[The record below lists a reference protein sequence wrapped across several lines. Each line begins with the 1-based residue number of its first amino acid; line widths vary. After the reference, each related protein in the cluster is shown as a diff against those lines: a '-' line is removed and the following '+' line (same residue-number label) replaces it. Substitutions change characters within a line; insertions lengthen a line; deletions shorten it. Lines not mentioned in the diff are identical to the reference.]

1 MTIRCPKCRTP
12 SLLSASDVGKVGRLV
27 RCPACETTWLA
38 RHFADDGYEGRKSR
52 APEPMVRREPLII
65 EAEVIPSVRFTTAS
79 PGGTGVGDD
88 IATAAAALAS
98 RYRVAV
104 GATALIA
111 MLVAVIL
118 LTPAFS
124 PLQQLSAMFSGGS
137 GIALQGVSSR
147 TVKLRGTD
155 AILVEGEIVNRTSR
169 EMDVPAVRIALKQ
182 GGSEVY
188 SWLLEPTVLRVAAGD
203 KVGFRSAMASP
214 RPGATQV
221 ALSLAGRGAT
231 PSTAH

>member
-12 SLLSASDVGKVGRLV
+12 SLLSASEVGKVGRLV

-38 RHFADDGYEGRKSR
+38 RHFDDDSYGGRRSP

-65 EAEVIPSVRFTTAS
+65 DAEVIPRMRFTTAS
-79 PGGTGVGDD
+79 PGATGIGAG
-88 IATAAAALAS
+88 IAATVALAS

-104 GATALIA
+104 GATALIL

-118 LTPAFS
+118 LTPALS
-124 PLQQLSAMFSGGS
+124 PLPRLSAMLSGMEGV
-137 GIALQGVSSR
+137 ALQGVSSR

-155 AILVEGEIVNRTSR
+155 AILVEGEIVNRTDR

-182 GGSEVY
+182 DGSEVY

-203 KVGFRSAMASP
+203 TVGFRSAMASP

-221 ALSLAGRGAT
+221 ALSLAGRGDAQE
-231 PSTAH
+231 AAR

>member
-12 SLLSASDVGKVGRLV
+12 SLLSASEVGKVGRLV

-38 RHFADDGYEGRKSR
+38 RHFADDSYRGRQSP
-52 APEPMVRREPLII
+52 APEPMVHREPLII
-65 EAEVIPSVRFTTAS
+65 DAEVIPSVRFTTAS
-79 PGGTGVGDD
+79 PGGTGVAGG
-88 IATAAAALAS
+88 IAAAAALAS

-104 GATALIA
+104 GATALVV
-111 MLVAVIL
+111 MLVAVVL

-124 PLQQLSAMFSGGS
+124 PLPRLSAMFSGENGV
-137 GIALQGVSSR
+137 ALQGVSSR

-155 AILVEGEIVNRTSR
+155 AILVEGEIVNQTGR

-221 ALSLAGRGAT
+221 ALSLTGRGDA
-231 PSTAH
+231 PDAAR

>member
-1 MTIRCPKCRTP
+1 MAIRCPKCRTP
-12 SLLSASDVGKVGRLV
+12 SLLSANDVGKVGRLV

-38 RHFADDGYEGRKSR
+38 RHFADDSYGARQSR
-52 APEPMVRREPLII
+52 DPGPMVRRGPLII
-65 EAEVIPSVRFTTAS
+65 DAEVIPSVRFTTAS
-79 PGGTGVGDD
+79 SGGTDVGGG
-88 IATAAAALAS
+88 IAAATALAS

-104 GATALIA
+104 GATALIL

-118 LTPAFS
+118 LTPALS
-124 PLQQLSAMFSGGS
+124 PLPRLSAMLSGMEGV
-137 GIALQGVSSR
+137 ALQGVSSR

-155 AILVEGEIVNRTSR
+155 AILVEGEIVNRTGR

-221 ALSLAGRGAT
+221 ALSLAGRSEA
-231 PSTAH
+231 PDTAR

>member
-12 SLLSASDVGKVGRLV
+12 SLLSASEVGKVGRLV
-27 RCPACETTWLA
+27 RCPACKTTWLA
-38 RHFADDGYEGRKSR
+38 RHFADDSYGGRKSPV
-52 APEPMVRREPLII
+52 PEPMVRREPVII
-65 EAEVIPSVRFTTAS
+65 DAEVIPPVRFTTAS
-79 PGGTGVGDD
+79 PGATG
-88 IATAAAALAS
+88 IAAAAALAS

-104 GATALIA
+104 GATALIL

-118 LTPAFS
+118 LTPALS
-124 PLQQLSAMFSGGS
+124 PLPRLSAMLSGMEGV
-137 GIALQGVSSR
+137 ALQGVSSR

-155 AILVEGEIVNRTSR
+155 AILVEGEIVNRTGR

-182 GGSEVY
+182 DGSEVY

-221 ALSLAGRGAT
+221 ALSLAGRGNPPEA
-231 PSTAH
+231 AR